1 MSVQCSGK
9 SNRMAVGVAA
19 IAGVGAATV
28 ALVAPAAAAE
38 PAYLQGVV
46 ISTAPGYGS
55 SATGSSNYVYGAG
68 CTYDVDAIMKNYSAA
83 KTPLKITVSNGARSV
98 TLYNRKPGKTLVRSK
113 WQPAGPGI
121 YTITASLDGVTK
133 RTTAKVGYGIQLPAN
148 MRDGACV
155 VFPPYY

>member
-1 MSVQCSGK
+1 MTVQRSCK
-9 SNRMAVGVAA
+9 SKRVGLGVAA
-19 IAGVGAATV
+19 LAGVGAATL
-28 ALVAPAAAAE
+28 ALAAPAAAD

-55 SATGSSNYVYGAG
+55 SATGSSNYAYGAG
-68 CTYDVDAIMKNYSAA
+68 CAYDVDAIMKNYSAA
-83 KTPLKITVSNGARSV
+83 KTHLKVTASKGGTGV
-98 TLYNRKPGKTLVRSK
+98 TLYDRKPTTTLVRTT
-113 WQPAGPGI
+113 WRPAEPGV

-133 RTTAKVGYGIQLPAN
+133 RTTARVGYGIQLPVH